1 MSLDV
6 WYPDDVIRIL
16 AALASAGELQ
26 GPEYHKA
33 LDDVAL
39 AFGVLLVIADPPWR
53 VVDSGARAIG
63 SGVRVP
69 GGTRLGRY
77 LSRT

>member
-6 WYPDDVIRIL
+6 WYPQDIQRVL
-16 AALASAGELQ
+16 VALASAGELQ

-53 VVDSGARAIG
+53 AVDGEARATIG
-63 SGVRVP
+63 TVSTSCRWDDAEG
-69 GGTRLGRY
+69 
-77 LSRT
+77 